1 MSSLNSKNFEFLRR
15 KWEALAALAA
25 FAERYA
31 DADPASALVKL
42 RSFAEEIVQTIFH
55 SHGLVKPPQANL
67 HDLLTT
73 HSFSQIVPR
82 VVISKLHS
90 LRIQGNKAAHG
101 EQFPANAAKLMLKEA
116 FELARWFYI
125 AFDSGKL
132 EDCPQYAEPV
142 PGELDEATRALKREK
157 RAILEHLAAQEAR
170 MKDLLTELDEAR
182 VKAQKAESSLAE
194 IETAMA
200 VGQQTADLLHFD
212 EETTRRRLIDTQLV
226 AAGWD
231 VGPNGASTTQVG
243 QEVEIDH
250 QPTETGIGYG
260 DYVLWGD
267 DGKPMAVVEA
277 KKTAVDPEVGRK
289 QAECYADGLEKTY
302 GQRPVIFYTNGYE
315 TSIWNDAEG
324 EPPRRLYGFYTKDSL
339 EYLILGRTRKD
350 TPKDIAPNP
359 DIADRMYQIE
369 AVKRVSERFAGKHRK
384 ALIVQAT
391 GTGKT
396 RVAISLCDALIRAK
410 WARRILF
417 LCDRRELRKQAKGVF
432 QEYLSG
438 EPLVYVTAR
447 TYQDREHRIYLATYP
462 AMMKVFES
470 FDVGFFD
477 LIIADESHRSI
488 YNRYRDLIEYFD
500 AYKVGLTATPVKYIS
515 RNTYSLFGCQDED
528 PTAHFS
534 FTDAINHNPPYL
546 CPFKVKSVTTHFL
559 REGIKYSQMTKQQRG
574 QLEQDEEVPQAI
586 EYEQHQV
593 DRHIFNKDTNRTI
606 LQNIMD
612 NSVRD
617 GTGSYPGKTIVFA
630 RNHDHALLLQ
640 KLFDEMYPNYGG
652 KFCRVIDNYEPRAEQ
667 LIDEFKDPLS
677 GLNIAISVDMLD
689 TGVDVPEI
697 VNLVF
702 AKPVFSF
709 VKFWQMIGRG
719 TRLCENLFG
728 PGKHKTHFLIF
739 DHWGNFQFFE
749 EEYEEAE
756 PARNKS
762 LLQRL
767 FEARIDLAE
776 MALDQGDLKSFDL
789 VAGLVG
795 KDIADLPDK
804 SIAVRDRWKEVHTVK
819 NDHALRQFSPA
830 TRALLRQDIAPL
842 MDARNIM
849 GHEPAYQFDQLIC
862 KLQAELLKSSAS
874 FDDLKADLLALLDDL
889 PMNLNQVRQKAHVIQ
904 EVRSTSFWD
913 NVTVARLDRIRQEL
927 RGLARYRQSQ
937 ITGRPAPKVIDI
949 GEEDDLIERQDYKPR
964 LEGLELA
971 AYRRRVE
978 SVLKEL
984 FEQNETLR
992 HIKDGDPV
1000 SDDDLR
1006 SLCSLVLTQDPDLD
1020 LQDLLDYYPETAGH
1034 LDLAI
1039 RTIIGLDPAAVQ
1051 QRFSE
1056 FVQRHTTL
1064 NSMQIKFLSMLQN
1077 HIAKYGSI
1085 ELDRLYEE
1093 PFTSFAAD
1101 GIDGVFDEPQ
1111 IDDLLKVIVS
1121 FNPPKP
1127 PQPTK

>member
-1 MSSLNSKNFEFLRR
+1 MTSLKSKNFEFLRP
-15 KWEALAALAA
+15 KWEALAVLAA

-31 DADPASALVKL
+31 DADPGSALVKL
-42 RSFAEEIVQTIFH
+42 RSFVEELVQTVFH
-55 SHGLVKPPQANL
+55 LHGLVKPPQANL

-73 HSFSQIVPR
+73 HSFCQIVPR

-101 EQFPANAAKLMLKEA
+101 EHFPANAAKLMLREA
-116 FELARWFYI
+116 FELACWFYI
-125 AFDSGKL
+125 TFGGGTL
-132 EDCPQYAEPV
+132 QDCKQYTDPI

-157 RAILEHLAAQEAR
+157 RAILEQLAAQEAR
-170 MKDLLTELDEAR
+170 MRELLTELDEAR
-182 VKAQKAESSLAE
+182 AKAQKAESSLTEMEA
-194 IETAMA
+194 AMSA
-200 VGQQTADLLHFD
+200 GQQAADLLHFD
-212 EETTRRRLIDTQLV
+212 EQITRRRLIDAQLV

-231 VGPNGASTTQVG
+231 VGLNGASTAQVG
-243 QEVEIDH
+243 QEVLIEH
-250 QPTETGIGYG
+250 QPTDSCLGYA

-267 DGKPMAVVEA
+267 DGKPMAVIEA
-277 KKTAVDPEVGRK
+277 KKTAFDPEIGRK
-289 QAECYADGLEKTY
+289 QAECYADGLEKMR
-302 GQRPVIFYTNGYE
+302 GQSPVIFYTNGYDI
-315 TSIWNDAEG
+315 SVWNDAEG
-324 EPPRRLYGFYTKDSL
+324 EPPRRVYGFYSKDSL

-350 TPKDIAPNP
+350 SPKDIAPNP
-359 DIADRMYQIE
+359 AIADRMYQIE
-369 AVKRVSERFAGKHRK
+369 AVKRVTERFAGKHRK

-417 LCDRRELRKQAKGVF
+417 LCDRRELRKQAKAVF
-432 QEYLSG
+432 QEYLPG

-477 LIIADESHRSI
+477 LVIADESHRSI

-515 RNTYSLFGCQDED
+515 RNTYNLFGCQDED

-534 FTDAINHNPPYL
+534 FTDAISHNPPYL
-546 CPFKVKSVTTHFL
+546 CPFKVQTVTTHFL
-559 REGIKYSQMTKQQRG
+559 RQGIKYSQMTKEQRE
-574 QLEQDEEVPQAI
+574 QLEEDEESPQAI
-586 EYEQHQV
+586 EFEQHEV
-593 DRHIFNKDTNRTI
+593 DKYIFNKDTNRKI
-606 LQNIMD
+606 LQNLM
-612 NSVRD
+612 NNGVRD
-617 GTGSYPGKTIVFA
+617 ATGSYPGKTIIFA

-640 KLFDEMYPNYGG
+640 KLFDEMYPSYGG

-667 LIDEFKDPLS
+667 LIDEFKDPAS

-689 TGVDVPEI
+689 TGVDIPEV

-702 AKPVFSF
+702 AKPVYSF

-749 EEYEEAE
+749 EEYEESE
-756 PARNKS
+756 PARSKS

-767 FEARIDLAE
+767 FEGRIELAE
-776 MALDQGDLKSFDL
+776 MALDKADLKFFEL
-789 VAGLVG
+789 VTGLLARDV
-795 KDIADLPDK
+795 ADLPDK
-804 SIAVRDRWKEVHTVK
+804 SIAVRDRWKEVHTVR
-819 NDHALRQFSPA
+819 NDDVIRQFSPA
-830 TRALLRQDIAPL
+830 TRALLRQEIAPL

-849 GHEPAYQFDQLIC
+849 GHEPAYQFDNLVC
-862 KLQAELLKSSAS
+862 RLQIELLKGSAS
-874 FDDLKADLLALLDDL
+874 FDNLKSDLLALIDDL

-904 EVRSTSFWD
+904 EVRSTAFWQ
-913 NVTVARLDRIRQEL
+913 NVTLADLERVREDL
-927 RGLARYRQSQ
+927 RGVARYRRSQ
-937 ITGRPAPKVIDI
+937 ITGRPVPKVIDV
-949 GEEDDLIERQDYKPR
+949 GEEEDLIERQHYKPK

-978 SVLKEL
+978 SVLKSL

-992 HIKDGDPV
+992 RIKEGDPV

-1020 LQDLLDYYPETAGH
+1020 LQNLLDYYPETAGH

-1039 RTIIGLDPAAVQ
+1039 RGIIGLDPAAVQ

-1064 NSMQIKFLSMLQN
+1064 NSMQIRFLSMLQN

-1085 ELDRLYEE
+1085 ELDRL
-1093 PFTSFAAD
+1093 
-1101 GIDGVFDEPQ
+1101 
-1111 IDDLLKVIVS
+1111 
-1121 FNPPKP
+1121 
-1127 PQPTK
+1127 